1 VFWIFRAVFTM
12 IPFAIM
18 AGVLRFRM
26 WDVERVFNRTLIY
39 GVLITMI
46 GAVYV
51 FGVVRTDT
59 LFGLSRD
66 WASAPQIAARDRG
79 AVGRASRIPPAHRR
93 DARQRAPGSG
103 T

>member
-1 VFWIFRAVFTM
+1 M

-18 AGVLRFRM
+18 AGVLRFRL

-51 FGVVRTDT
+51 FGVVQTDS
-59 LFGLSRD
+59 LLGLPWGWHPLPRS
-66 WASAPQIAARDRG
+66 S
-79 AVGRASRIPPAHRR
+79 PPA
-93 DARQRAPGSG
+93 
-103 T
+103 

>member
-1 VFWIFRAVFTM
+1 VFTM

-18 AGVLRFRM
+18 AGVLRFRL

-51 FGVVRTDT
+51 FGVVQTDT
-59 LFGLSRD
+59 LFGLSRG
-66 WASAPQIAARDRG
+66 WASAPQIVRRGPDRAG
-79 AVGRASRIPPAHRR
+79 LPAGTGLGRAMGRPAGL
-93 DARQRAPGSG
+93 RQA
-103 T
+103 